1 MSQIIILHLWV
12 CLTSLYFPV
21 QRFFAAFVILPFRE
35 KPSYKTMECVTLLL
49 CKSCSKCSTGG
60 RNCSISPNPYGGY
73 CHPLPSHQTKPCAL
87 VDCWIYTRKRKRASV
102 LFELFAYLCIS
113 WLSESVFCWVGKKCT
128 AKSGC
133 WKSNSSTLLNKTHS
147 SELWRTPTVRKF
159 VEVVWRCR
167 GLVNIHRDKN
177 LRGISGNFSTC

>member
-113 WLSESVFCWVGKKCT
+113 WLSESVFCWVGKNEQQKADVENPIPARFWTKHIPANCEGRRR
-128 AKSGC
+128 SGNS
-133 WKSNSSTLLNKTHS
+133 WKSCDD
-147 SELWRTPTVRKF
+147 
-159 VEVVWRCR
+159 VVA
-167 GLVNIHRDKN
+167 
-177 LRGISGNFSTC
+177 